1 MGASGMLR
9 CLVIVF
15 LSCFAMSSSVSAA
28 DSNSLLTLQN
38 SIDLAL
44 KQSVIIHSAREGVSG
59 AEAQKQEAFTGFLPK
74 LSTSY
79 NYTRLNEAPT
89 FLFPGI
95 PPAIP
100 GSVMTTGTQ
109 DNYTW
114 ALEAKQPIFA
124 GGGILAN
131 YEASR
136 FGLDAARME
145 ERGVVLDTVQ
155 EVRIAYF
162 SVIKAEKL
170 LEVAQQ
176 SVKQLEAHRNMA
188 QSFFDVGMIPRNDL
202 LHAGVQ
208 LANGQQFLVRSENG
222 LELAWSKLNT
232 VLRRGIDTPVKVED
246 IFAYKPFEK
255 SPGEYLKV
263 ALENRPEIK
272 AYSLKLE
279 QAKKMVSQARSEF
292 FPNVNLVGNYSR
304 FGDTPGVSGSAYK
317 DQENW
322 YVMAVANWN
331 FWEWGRTKNRVDVS
345 KSRENQITDAL
356 TNVRDQIT
364 LEVKNAY
371 LLLCEAEKQ
380 IFVSKKAIEQAEEN
394 FRITQERY
402 KEQVAT
408 STDVLDAQTLLTRA
422 KSDHTN
428 ALGDYHI
435 SHARL
440 ERAMGT
446 EQGSGVRGQR
456 SGNRELKEEL
466 P

>member
-1 MGASGMLR
+1 MGESGMLR
-9 CLVIVF
+9 CLVVVF
-15 LSCFAMSSSVSAA
+15 LSCFAMSSDVSAA
-28 DSNSLLTLQN
+28 DGNSILTLQD

-44 KQSVIIHSAREGVSG
+44 KQSVIIHSAREGVTG

-95 PPAIP
+95 PPAISR
-100 GSVMTTGTQ
+100 SVMTTGTQ

-136 FGLDAARME
+136 FGLDVARME

-170 LEVAQQ
+170 LEVARQ

-222 LELAWSKLNT
+222 LELARSKLNT
-232 VLRRGIDTPVKVED
+232 VLRRGIDAPVKVED
-246 IFAYKPFEK
+246 IFACKPFEK
-255 SPGEYLKV
+255 SLGECLKV

-272 AYSLKLE
+272 AYSLKVE

-304 FGDTPGVSGSAYK
+304 VGDTPGVSGNAYK
-317 DQENW
+317 DQESW

-371 LLLCEAEKQ
+371 LLLHEAEKQ
-380 IFVSKKAIEQAEEN
+380 IVVSKKAIEQAEEN

-402 KEQVAT
+402 KEQVTT

-446 EQGSGVRGQR
+446 ENTGNRNQGTGVR
-456 SGNRELKEEL
+456 EPKEAL

>member
-1 MGASGMLR
+1 MGTSLNLLKTGF
-9 CLVIVF
+9 VF
-15 LSCFAMSSSVSAA
+15 LGVFAMSAVVSAA
-28 DSNSLLTLQN
+28 EGGSLLTLQD

-44 KQSVIIHSAREGVSG
+44 KQSVVIHSAREGVAG
-59 AEAQKQEAFTGFLPK
+59 AEAQKKEAFTGFLPK

-79 NYTRLNEAPT
+79 NYTKLNEAPT
-89 FLFPGI
+89 FLFPGV

-100 GSVMTTGTQ
+100 QSVVTTGTQ

-114 ALEAKQPIFA
+114 ALEARQPIFA

-145 ERGVVLDTVQ
+145 EKGIVLDTVQ
-155 EVRIAYF
+155 EVKVAYF
-162 SVIKAEKL
+162 NVIKSEKL
-170 LEVAQQ
+170 LDVAQQ
-176 SVKQLEAHRNMA
+176 SVKQLGAHRDMA

-202 LHAGVQ
+202 LHAEVQ
-208 LANGQQFLVRSENG
+208 LANGQLFLVKSENG
-222 LELAWSKLNT
+222 LELARSKLNI
-232 VLRRGIDTPVKVED
+232 VLRRKIDAPVNVED
-246 IFAYKPFEK
+246 IFAYRPFEK
-255 SPGEYLKV
+255 SPGECLQF
-263 ALENRPEIK
+263 ALENRPEIM

-279 QAKKMVSQARSEF
+279 QAKKIVSQAKSEY
-292 FPNVNLVGNYSR
+292 FPSVNLVGNYSR

-317 DQENW
+317 DQESW

-331 FWEWGRTKNRVDVS
+331 FWEWGRTKNRVDMS
-345 KSRENQITDAL
+345 RSRENQITDAL
-356 TNVRDQIT
+356 ANVKDQIT

-371 LLLCEAEKQ
+371 LSLREAEKQ
-380 IFVSKKAIEQAEEN
+380 IFVTRKAIEQAEEN

-422 KSDHTN
+422 KSDYTN

-440 ERAMGT
+440 ERAMGMD
-446 EQGSGVRGQR
+446 QGSGIKGQR
-456 SGNRELKEEL
+456 SGN
-466 P
+466 

>member
-1 MGASGMLR
+1 MRTSRMLLN
-9 CLVIVF
+9 LVAVL
-15 LSCFAMSSSVSAA
+15 LSFFAMSSGVSAA
-28 DSNSLLTLQN
+28 KGDNLLTLQD
-38 SIDLAL
+38 SIDMAL

-79 NYTRLNEAPT
+79 NYTRLNEAST

-100 GSVMTTGTQ
+100 RTVMTTGTQ

-131 YEASR
+131 YEASSL
-136 FGLDAARME
+136 GVDAARMD
-145 ERGVVLDTVQ
+145 ERGAVLDTVQ
-155 EVRIAYF
+155 EVKVAYF
-162 SVIKAEKL
+162 NVIKAEKL
-170 LEVAQQ
+170 LDVARQ
-176 SVKQLEAHRNMA
+176 SVKQLESHRDMA

-208 LANGQQFLVRSENG
+208 LANGQQFLVKSENG
-222 LELAWSKLNT
+222 LEMARSKLNT
-232 VLRRGIDTPVKVED
+232 VLRRGIDTSVKVED
-246 IFAYKPFEK
+246 IFAYKPSDR
-255 SPGEYLKV
+255 SPSECLKI

-272 AYSLKLE
+272 AYSLKVE
-279 QAKKMVSQARSEF
+279 QAKKMVNQAKSEF
-292 FPNVNLVGNYSR
+292 YPNVNLVGNYSR

-317 DQENW
+317 EQEGW

-331 FWEWGRTKNRVDVS
+331 FWEWGRTKNRVDVT
-345 KSRENQITDAL
+345 KSRENQMTDAL
-356 TNVRDQIT
+356 TNIRDQIT

-371 LLLCEAEKQ
+371 LLVREAEKQ
-380 IFVSKKAIEQAEEN
+380 IFVSQKAIEQAEEN
-394 FRITQERY
+394 FRITRERY

-435 SHARL
+435 NQARL
-440 ERAMGT
+440 ERAMGMD
-446 EQGSGVRGQR
+446 QGSGSKGQVT
-456 SGNRELKEEL
+456 GN
-466 P
+466 

>member
-1 MGASGMLR
+1 MGTRDMLR
-9 CLVIVF
+9 WLVIVVLIC
-15 LSCFAMSSSVSAA
+15 LSLCSGLSAA
-28 DSNSLLTLQN
+28 EGDSLLTLQE

-44 KQSVIIHSAREGVSG
+44 KQSVVLHSAKEGVAG

-89 FLFPGI
+89 FLFPGVSPLI
-95 PPAIP
+95 PR
-100 GSVMTTGTQ
+100 SVMTTGTQ

-114 ALEAKQPIFA
+114 ALEARQPVFA

-131 YEASR
+131 YEANR
-136 FGLDAARME
+136 IGVDVARME
-145 ERGVVLDTVQ
+145 EMTVILDMVQ
-155 EVRIAYF
+155 EVKVAYF
-162 SVIKAEKL
+162 STIKAEKL

-202 LHAGVQ
+202 LRAEVE
-208 LANGQQFLVRSENG
+208 LANGQQFLVRSQNG
-222 LELAWSKLNT
+222 LELARSKLNT
-232 VLRRGIDTPVKVED
+232 VLRREINAPVSLED
-246 IFAYKPFEK
+246 ILGYKSFEK
-255 SPGEYLKV
+255 SLDDCLKV
-263 ALENRPEIK
+263 ALDNRPEIR
-272 AYSLKLE
+272 AYSLKVE
-279 QAKKMVSQARSEF
+279 QAKKMVNQAKSEF
-292 FPNVNLVGNYSR
+292 FPSVNLVGNYAR
-304 FGDTPGVSGSAYK
+304 FGDTARVSGSAYR

-331 FWEWGRTKNRVDVS
+331 FWEWGKTKYRVDVS
-345 KSRENQITDAL
+345 KSKENQIMDTLVNAK
-356 TNVRDQIT
+356 DQIT
-364 LEVKNAY
+364 LEVKSAY
-371 LLLCEAEKQ
+371 LLLREAEKQ
-380 IFVSKKAIEQAEEN
+380 IFVSKRAIEQAEEN

-402 KEQVAT
+402 REQVVT

-440 ERAMGT
+440 ERAMGMD
-446 EQGSGVRGQR
+446 QG
-456 SGNRELKEEL
+456 SGNRELKEAL
-466 P
+466 R